1 MKQPDFLYYLTVL
14 ATCLTI
20 ITMLAGTL
28 LYVVNRVVIIFRKL
42 DALKGIMVVVI
53 THLDNISAFL
63 VKNHGMCNTSA
74 KELVQS
80 YFDQF
85 NKTERDF

>member
-1 MKQPDFLYYLTVL
+1 MKQADVLYYMTVL
-14 ATCLTI
+14 GTCITI
-20 ITMLAGTL
+20 ITMLAGAL

-42 DALKGIMVVVI
+42 DALKGVMIVVI

-63 VKNHGMCNTSA
+63 VKNHGMCNSST
-74 KELVQS
+74 KEIVQS